1 VKIVVEVGGWE
12 HECCGPSYER
22 DSVVSI
28 SCLVIPGPQGAADR
42 YVASRHGLATGH
54 RTSEVR
60 GRVVDLR
67 IEHPDGSTEPIGRL
81 PSGGALRG
89 GDEEDDGHLEHPW
102 TGDSVTR
109 DSDRY
114 FLTIGT

>member
-1 VKIVVEVGGWE
+1 VV
-12 HECCGPSYER
+12 R
-22 DSVVSI
+22 I
-28 SCLVIPGPQGAADR
+28 SCLVVPGPQGEADR
-42 YVASRHGLATGH
+42 YVVSRHGLATGP

-67 IEHPDGSTEPIGRL
+67 IEHPDGYTEPIGRL

-89 GDEEDDGHLEHPW
+89 LDEEDDGHLEHAW
-102 TGDSVTR
+102 TGQFVAR

-114 FLTIGT
+114 FLTIST